1 LSSKAPVAYIDV
13 RTLAHATEDSDRVQE
28 AVLNT
33 LPQLQAHTIILRKSS
48 LSGHHGNPILLLETR
63 IKDKEAVREA
73 LQKLA
78 SGLSIM
84 DKELLG
90 SEIEQHLERGNLYIR
105 LDKQSAYT
113 NQIKLGNI
121 DPIHVKVHFKKSNT
135 EQVVRICRESGL
147 IP

>member
-1 LSSKAPVAYIDV
+1 MSSKAPVAYIDV
-13 RTLAHATEDSDRVQE
+13 RAIAHATEDSDRVQE

-33 LPQLQAHTIILRKSS
+33 LPRPQAHTIILRRSS
-48 LSGHHGNPILLLETR
+48 LTGHHGNPIELLETR

-90 SEIEQHLERGNLYIR
+90 SEIEQHLEKGNLYIR

-113 NQIKLGNI
+113 NQIRLCNI
-121 DPIHVKVHFKKSNT
+121 DPIHVKVHFKKSDT
-135 EQVVRICRESGL
+135 QQVVRICRESGL

>member
-1 LSSKAPVAYIDV
+1 M
-13 RTLAHATEDSDRVQE
+13 
-28 AVLNT
+28 LNA
-33 LPQLQAHTIILRKSS
+33 LPSLQAHTIVLRRSN
-48 LSGHHGNPILLLETR
+48 LTGHHGNPIELLETR

-90 SEIEQHLERGNLYIR
+90 NEIGQHLEKGNLYIR
-105 LDKQSAYT
+105 LDKQCAYT
-113 NQIKLGNI
+113 EQIKLCNI

-135 EQVVRICRESGL
+135 EQVIKICRESGL

>member
-13 RTLAHATEDSDRVQE
+13 RAIAHATEDSDRVQE

-33 LPQLQAHTIILRKSS
+33 LPRPQAHTIILRRSS
-48 LSGHHGNPILLLETR
+48 LTGHHGNPIELLETR

-90 SEIEQHLERGNLYIR
+90 SEIEQHLEKGNLYIR

-113 NQIKLGNI
+113 NQIRLCNI
-121 DPIHVKVHFKKSNT
+121 DPIHVKVHFKKSDT
-135 EQVVRICRESGL
+135 QQVVRICRESGL